1 MVAGTG
7 RGGHVCTWDVFPGVY
22 MRFVLGNEA
31 GETSKNHIMLK
42 GLKDLDRP

>member
-7 RGGHVCTWDVFPGVY
+7 RGEQVCIWVVFPYVY

-31 GETSKNHIMLK
+31 GETSKDHIMLK
-42 GLKDLDRP
+42 GLKDLDRH